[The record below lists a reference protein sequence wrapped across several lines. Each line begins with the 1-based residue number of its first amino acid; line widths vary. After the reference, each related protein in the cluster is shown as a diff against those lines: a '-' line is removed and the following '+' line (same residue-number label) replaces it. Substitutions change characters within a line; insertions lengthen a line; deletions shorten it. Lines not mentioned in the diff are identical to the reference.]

1 MDFILFVVFN
11 SFYFLDYVSQLEQT
25 WKFLDSTK
33 SAASHSRA
41 REEVGAITR
50 HSRPKTKQPVPTF
63 DELPTPSTIS
73 HTSAGESTP
82 VNSITS
88 LKSDRSFELE
98 RLNLHDTDSTEDSR
112 PARKPKSKC
121 CNHCSLKVKSG
132 PSTHKKANY
141 EKAVQ
146 TSDQHR
152 SRGVQP
158 VQTNVVVPQRE
169 PIAYDISLDARA
181 KPQERPKSKATLQ
194 EALKEKRPDFYQ
206 DSERR
211 RKTIQEIS
219 EMRRSGMADS
229 NIPPHMF
236 TYQELRKHTEEL
248 YRQLPEYRN
257 RNKNQQRKETV
268 VTNRIKASLFQKV

>member
-1 MDFILFVVFN
+1 M
-11 SFYFLDYVSQLEQT
+11 
-25 WKFLDSTK
+25 DSTT
-33 SAASHSRA
+33 SAGAHSRP
-41 REEVGAITR
+41 REEDGAIAR

-63 DELPTPSTIS
+63 DELPTPSRSS
-73 HTSAGESTP
+73 HTSAGDSTP

-98 RLNLHDTDSTEDSR
+98 RLNLHDTDSTEESR
-112 PARKPKSKC
+112 PTRKPKSKC
-121 CNHCSLKVKSG
+121 CNHCSLKVPG
-132 PSTHKKANY
+132 PSTHKRSNY
-141 EKAVQ
+141 EKGVQ
-146 TSDQHR
+146 TSDHR
-152 SRGVQP
+152 SRAAHP
-158 VQTNVVVPQRE
+158 VKSEVVVPQRE
-169 PIAYDISLDARA
+169 PIAYDISLDIRA
-181 KPQERPKSKATLQ
+181 KPQERPKSKTTLQ

-219 EMRRSGMADS
+219 EMRRSGMVGS
-229 NIPPHMF
+229 NLTSHMF

-268 VTNRIKASLFQKV
+268 ATNRIKASLFQKV